1 MKYYKKKIYIMKLKN
16 IINTMKHQ
24 FKYYKLK

>member
-1 MKYYKKKIYIMKLKN
+1 MKYKKKMYIMKLKN